1 MQKNNIVVIDD
12 NRSELRLLKEAYRD
26 TGFRYQWKE
35 FTDAHSAFDYL
46 KEKAEDV
53 FIIICD
59 INMPKMT
66 GLELLDNIN
75 KNYKLRLRAIPFIFL
90 SASSSEVD
98 IERAYTLSAQGYFQK
113 PMDTNEMT
121 EILKGI
127 IYYWKMA
134 QVPHVIKHEMN

>member
-1 MQKNNIVVIDD
+1 MKKSVIVVIDD
-12 NRSELRLLKEAYRD
+12 NRSDLRLLKEAYRD
-26 TGFRYQWKE
+26 TGYNYKWKE
-35 FTDAHSAFDYL
+35 FLDAPSAFDYL

-75 KNYKLRLRAIPFIFL
+75 HNFKLRMMAIPFIFL
-90 SASSSEVD
+90 SASSSELDV
-98 IERAYTLSAQGYFQK
+98 ERAYFLSAQGYFQK

-121 EILKGI
+121 DILKGI
-127 IYYWKMA
+127 IYYWSVA
-134 QVPHVIKHEMN
+134 QVPNVIKHDMN